1 MVMTVIRKSYGDPKD
16 VRVSERGKIMITS
29 AEIAQLVQSL
39 IWLLAG
45 VGVFIVGM
53 NFMSDALEKSAG
65 SGMKRML
72 EKISN
77 NRFSGVGIGAGV
89 TAIIQSSSATSVM
102 VIGLVNAGVMTLM
115 QATPI
120 IMGANIGTTITGV
133 LVALKNDVFNMIMYL
148 LAFAGVMMGFFKDE
162 RIKIAGGLCSGLGL
176 IFVGLEVMSS
186 DQAFG
191 NELVERLFTEIFKNI
206 NFPLLLILVGIIFTA
221 LIQSSSASTGVVITM
236 VGTGVLPLEL
246 ALFIILGANIGTC
259 VTALLASVGANVNS
273 KRVALIHFTF
283 NVVGTVAFTA
293 LIWIFKDAAVSL
305 LVSLFPGS
313 DPMSLQMRVSAFHV
327 VFNVV
332 TTALLLPFTKY
343 LVKYSTLVIKDKKV
357 EEKQNLLD
365 RRLIATPAAA
375 LQQCRTV
382 TASMAETSLLS
393 IKNAFSLLNGYD
405 DKLDKKVR
413 EEEDAVDIYE
423 DELGSYLLELSA
435 KDMSG
440 RDSVEVT
447 KILHLISDLER
458 LSDHAVNI
466 AESAKEMHLKK
477 LAFSDAAR
485 SEIDVLIRAVGE
497 ILDTA
502 LHSFKYN
509 SVETAV
515 KVEPLEEVIDRLQ
528 AQIKLRHIG
537 RLQRGECTIELG
549 FILTDLLTDIERI
562 ADHCSNIAGCVI
574 EISHHSLGMHSYTHS
589 LKSGNA
595 DYEKAVRDYSEIYAI
610 AVE

>member
-1 MVMTVIRKSYGDPKD
+1 MLTP
-16 VRVSERGKIMITS
+16 
-29 AEIAQLVQSL
+29 AEVLQLIQSL

-65 SGMKRML
+65 SGMKRLL

-133 LVALKNDVFNMIMYL
+133 LVALKNDIFNMVMYL
-148 LAFAGVMMGFFKDE
+148 LAFSGVMMGFTKNNKI
-162 RIKIAGGLCSGLGL
+162 RIAGSLCSGLGL

-191 NELVERLFTEIFKNI
+191 NELVERLFTNIFRNI
-206 NFPLLLILVGIIFTA
+206 NFPLLLIFVGVVFTA

-246 ALFIILGANIGTC
+246 ALFIVLGANIGTC

-283 NVVGTVAFTA
+283 NVIGTVIFTV
-293 LIWIFKDAAVSL
+293 LIWIFKDAAVSFL
-305 LVSLFPGS
+305 TSLFPGT
-313 DPMSLQMRVSAFHV
+313 DPMSLQMRVSVFHV
-327 VFNVV
+327 VFNVT
-332 TTALLLPFTKY
+332 TTAVLLPFTKY
-343 LVKYSTLVIKDKKV
+343 LVKYSTFVIKDKKV
-357 EEKQNLLD
+357 EEKRNLLE
-365 RRLIATPAAA
+365 RRLIATPVAA
-375 LQQCRTV
+375 LQQCRNV
-382 TASMAETSLLS
+382 TTTMAEKSLAS
-393 IKNAFSLLNGYD
+393 IKDAFTLLTKYD
-405 DKLDKKVR
+405 DKVARKVHAD
-413 EEEDAVDIYE
+413 ENEVDIYE
-423 DELGSYLLELSA
+423 DEIGSYLLELSS
-435 KDMSG
+435 KDLSAQ
-440 RDSVEVT
+440 DSVEVT

-466 AESAKEMHLKK
+466 AESAKEMHSKK
-477 LAFSDAAR
+477 LAFSQTAYA
-485 SEIDVLIRAVGE
+485 EIEVLISAINE
-497 ILDTA
+497 ILDSA
-502 LHSFKYN
+502 VHSFKYN
-509 SVETAV
+509 SVETAF

-528 AQIKLRHIG
+528 AQIKLHHIE
-537 RLQRGECTIELG
+537 RLKNGECTIELG
-549 FILTDLLTDIERI
+549 FILTDVLTDLERI

-574 EISHHSLGMHSYTHS
+574 EIAHNSLGMHSYTQS

-595 DYEKAVRDYSEIYAI
+595 DYEKAVKAYSEKYVI
-610 AVE
+610 AANS